1 MNERDPRDLNRI
13 LTGASRRHLSRR
25 AALQTIGGT
34 AALATL
40 GIAPG
45 AAARRAPTSQG
56 GTPQA
61 TNLEDQ
67 LVFRSW
73 GGALTDALQEAWV
86 EPFQEQYG
94 VEVVMDTGELPEVQ
108 LQQQAGNPQF
118 DVVLINRQ
126 SIYEI
131 FDPGLFTRVTD
142 DNVANLVH
150 VYDVLKNE
158 DNLSVPAF
166 VGEMG
171 IVYNTDRIET
181 APTSWTDLWNE
192 EYAGH
197 VVTPTGVDGGW
208 IFLLPIAKM
217 LGVDWQQTMDP
228 VWEKMRELQP
238 LVLTQYAS
246 AGQMVNLLETE
257 DGWIGPWYN
266 GRAWNAIDQG
276 LPLGYVTPEEG
287 ATVVLIDAVIPAEAK
302 NPNAALAFANHILTQ
317 DAQSRLAELFYYGP
331 TNRDVTLDPALAEK
345 LPYGEEAIT
354 KLIVPDWQAITDLNA
369 EWVEQWNMI
378 FGEAPSA

>member
-1 MNERDPRDLNRI
+1 MNGRDPRDLERL
-13 LTGASRRHLSRR
+13 LTATSLRHLSRR
-25 AALQTIGGT
+25 SALRSIGGATALAALSAPTI
-34 AALATL
+34 AAR
-40 GIAPG
+40 GV
-45 AAARRAPTSQG
+45 AAAQE
-56 GTPQA
+56 GTPDTA
-61 TNLEDQ
+61 NLEQQ

-108 LQQQAGNPQF
+108 IQQQAGNPQF

-131 FDPGLFTRVTD
+131 FDPGLFLRVTD
-142 DNVANLVH
+142 DNVPNLADI
-150 VYDVLKNE
+150 YDVLKNE
-158 DNLSVPAF
+158 DGLSIPAF

-181 APTSWTDLWNE
+181 PPTTWNDLWNE

-208 IFLLPIAKM
+208 IFLLPIARM
-217 LGVDWQQTMDP
+217 LGTEWEQDMEP

-257 DGWIGPWYN
+257 DAWIGPWYN
-266 GRAWNAIDQG
+266 GRSWNAIGQE

-302 NPNAALAFANHILTQ
+302 NPNAALAFANFILTQ
-317 DAQSRLAELFYYGP
+317 EAQARLAELFYYGP
-331 TNRDVTLDPALAEK
+331 TNRNVTLEAELAEK
-345 LPYGEEAIT
+345 MPYGEEGIA
-354 KLIVPDWQAITDLNA
+354 KLIVPDWQAITDVNA

-378 FGEAPSA
+378 FGAPPSA